1 MLGAEDIKKI
11 QVTNPEL
18 IEASKRTPQDTRMN
32 LVPQDNFTEY
42 KVASLFGLAS
52 MESGK
57 YSQEISELV
66 EWAKNHGAKS
76 IDDVLYEI
84 RSLSNSIGTRDNEKK
99 IKTVARYVYLAN
111 EKAKLSQDMERM
123 REDVLNS

>member
-18 IEASKRTPQDTRMN
+18 IEASKRTPQDTRIN

-42 KVASLFGLAS
+42 RVASLFGLAAL
-52 MESGK
+52 ESGK
-57 YSQEISELV
+57 YSQEIAELV

-84 RSLSNSIGTRDNEKK
+84 RSLSNSISTRDNEKK

-123 REDVLNS
+123 REDALNS